1 MRWEGRRLV
10 LAAALAF
17 TVPAGVAMAQGQ
29 APSATPAP
37 PATPAPMEVVRA
49 PEEVRACLCKE
60 QAVGTLDAEVQA
72 QKRAYDEKRQTFEA
86 LDKQVQTSR
95 PQVNVNNPS
104 DVDAFKRLLAQRDAA
119 ADTLDGP
126 ATASYATA
134 VKNYNAAV
142 SDYNTSCSGKAF
154 DQDVMARV
162 KQSLSC
168 PRPQ

>member
-1 MRWEGRRLV
+1 
-10 LAAALAF
+10 
-17 TVPAGVAMAQGQ
+17 MAQGQ
-29 APSATPAP
+29 MPSATPAP
-37 PATPAPMEVVRA
+37 VPSATPAPMEVVRA
-49 PEEVRACLCKE
+49 PDEVRACLCKE
-60 QAVGTLDAEVQA
+60 QAVSSLEAEVQA

-126 ATASYATA
+126 ATASYDAA

-142 SDYNTSCSGKAF
+142 SDYNTSCAGKAF

-162 KQSLSC
+162 KQSLAC
-168 PRPQ
+168 PRQ